1 MPTPFTTT
9 PDVSIDG
16 FGNTW
21 VYIGSGKYYSDADKT
36 DTSPQILMGL
46 KDTGV
51 TVAKSAMDDR
61 TSHATTGTVI
71 DTTTACLYDESQ
83 GTFAKQKLVTAIKLG
98 GTSAL
103 PAPSAKGWYIPLSG
117 GERVISRPLAVG
129 GLVDFLSYKPYGDAC
144 SSGGETSLYA
154 LDYLRGIAP
163 PIVAL
168 RTPEVTSG
176 VTSGTVT
183 VKKSIRL
190 GPGAPPSGEAIVISP
205 PKEGKDERR
214 KKIQVST
221 GVVTE
226 AVNKPSLDTGTQI
239 IHWLNK

>member
-144 SSGGETSLYA
+144 SSGGGDQSLCPGLFEGNRSSNRRSAHAGGHLGGDQRHGYGEKEHTPWPRCA
-154 LDYLRGIAP
+154 PFGRGHRHLA
-163 PIVAL
+163 
-168 RTPEVTSG
+168 SQ
-176 VTSGTVT
+176 
-183 VKKSIRL
+183 
-190 GPGAPPSGEAIVISP
+190 
-205 PKEGKDERR
+205 RR
-214 KKIQVST
+214 Q
-221 GVVTE
+221 G
-226 AVNKPSLDTGTQI
+226 
-239 IHWLNK
+239 